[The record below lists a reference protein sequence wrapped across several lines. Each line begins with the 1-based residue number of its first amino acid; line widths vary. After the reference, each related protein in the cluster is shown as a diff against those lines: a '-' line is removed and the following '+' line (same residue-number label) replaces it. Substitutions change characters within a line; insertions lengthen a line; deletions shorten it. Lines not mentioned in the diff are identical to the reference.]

1 MPVGREQVS
10 MKAVAPVCVR
20 ADETTLLKAGGGKR
34 PAKRKV
40 SPKKVSPKKVASKKV
55 ASKKAAPKKV
65 APKKAVAS
73 TPVTGGAAVTDDLAP
88 ENIWSTKRFQSA
100 ESQRRY
106 AREMCEA
113 GKKIGWADAACAVY
127 VIARERLRGAPAH
140 EARARQ
146 TGDRGE

>member
-1 MPVGREQVS
+1 

-40 SPKKVSPKKVASKKV
+40 SPKKVASKKV

-65 APKKAVAS
+65 APKKVAPKKAAAS

-113 GKKIGWADAACAVY
+113 GKKIGLRDAFKAVWC
-127 VIARERLRGAPAH
+127 ILRYW
-140 EARARQ
+140 RW
-146 TGDRGE
+146 D